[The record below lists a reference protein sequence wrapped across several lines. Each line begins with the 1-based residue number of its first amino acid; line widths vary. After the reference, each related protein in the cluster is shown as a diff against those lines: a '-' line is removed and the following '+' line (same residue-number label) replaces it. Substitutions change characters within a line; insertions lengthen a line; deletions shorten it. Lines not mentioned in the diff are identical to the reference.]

1 MQYYVSDFPSSFI
14 NWFYHFHNTHNIDY
28 ISSLICNVNIQNAHA
43 AAFIFNWWMDILE
56 KQSNFS
62 WQKIYSSNGVGVW
75 EAPERPTSWQMLY
88 HLNFELSSQDAFY
101 LMFLILALVEKIY
114 RVFIYG
120 VILKKLNS

>member
-1 MQYYVSDFPSSFI
+1 
-14 NWFYHFHNTHNIDY
+14 
-28 ISSLICNVNIQNAHA
+28 
-43 AAFIFNWWMDILE
+43 MDILE
-56 KQSNFS
+56 KQSNFL

-75 EAPERPTSWQMLY
+75 EAERPTSWQMLY

>member
-1 MQYYVSDFPSSFI
+1 
-14 NWFYHFHNTHNIDY
+14 
-28 ISSLICNVNIQNAHA
+28 
-43 AAFIFNWWMDILE
+43 MDILE
-56 KQSNFS
+56 KQSNF
-62 WQKIYSSNGVGVW
+62 WRQKIYSSNGVGVW